1 MPKALTMT
9 HTEDLHQ
16 RAGATLGAALEQA
29 ATAVAAGDFARA
41 ATAAQQLARYAEHVQ
56 TAVVRDTLA
65 AGADWWQ
72 LGEFLGLHPQAAYE
86 QYRSVA
92 EGLHPPAQQ
101 QPWLAVVCTAGL
113 ITEHDQDDEHG
124 IDLADLADLGDDHSL
139 TQDPT
144 VLRLRQAA
152 DLLDEDVWITV
163 RLPGDYEGAD
173 DLDDGTAVRR
183 WTTVVTHPDE
193 LGWLRE
199 ALQLLAGTDH
209 EDVDDLE
216 PL

>member
-1 MPKALTMT
+1 MPKALPMT

-16 RAGATLGAALEQA
+16 RASVILGAALEHA
-29 ATAVAAGDFARA
+29 ATAVAVGDFTRA
-41 ATAAQQLARYAEHVQ
+41 ATAAQQLAQYAGHVQ
-56 TAVVRDTLA
+56 TAVVRDALA

-72 LGEFLGLHPQAAYE
+72 FGEFLGLHPQAAYE
-86 QYRSVA
+86 QYCGVA

-101 QPWLAVVCTAGL
+101 QPRLAVVCTAGL
-113 ITEHDQDDEHG
+113 VAEHDQDDEHG
-124 IDLADLADLGDDHSL
+124 IDLDDLGDDHSL

-144 VLRLRQAA
+144 VMRLRQAA

-173 DLDDGTAVRR
+173 DLDEGTAVRR

-199 ALQLLAGTDH
+199 ALQLLAGTGR
-209 EDVDDLE
+209 EDIDDLE